1 MAATSVELAHSV
13 ARALGLGPET
23 VRHHVRNIGRAGFI
37 SYSGRGRHAARMTE
51 LDAARLTIAAAGSL
65 QVKDS
70 LETLERFRVLTDT
83 RRRPDA
89 EGFMPGGAAVSLET
103 FLALRIARLREGP
116 PESSSRKVGAWPRYN
131 LSAHVALE
139 LTAPL
144 GAGQETV
151 PAFATVR
158 WFTAAGGAEKADFA
172 PADAQRFPLDAAQFA
187 KQYGGVGLFD
197 TRYVSARA
205 LEAIAFSL

>member
-1 MAATSVELAHSV
+1 MPGLIEAYRRRPSASVTEL
-13 ARALGLGPET
+13 E
-23 VRHHVRNIGRAGFI
+23 
-37 SYSGRGRHAARMTE
+37 RGR
-51 LDAARLTIAAAGSL
+51 LTVAEPSP
-65 QVKDS
+65 S

-89 EGFMPGGAAVSLET
+89 EGAMPGGAAASLET

-116 PESSSRKVGAWPRYN
+116 PQSGARRAGAWPRYN

-139 LTAPL
+139 LTAPI
-144 GAGQETV
+144 GPGHAHA

-158 WFTAAGGAEKADFA
+158 WFTAAGGAEMSHFA
-172 PADAQRFPLDAAQFA
+172 PAGADEAPLDAARFA
-187 KQYGGVGLFD
+187 KRYGDVGLFD